1 MRGRRR
7 GGRRP
12 GSAPRGAPKTVPRHS
27 DARRCA
33 IVVRRAGEVAE
44 LEVHDDGA
52 GAKRGPG
59 QGSGLR
65 GLAER
70 MAEVGGALAAG
81 PADDGGFRLVARV
94 PIATSV
100 GPRREG
106 QLEPVATER

>member
-1 MRGRRR
+1 MW
-7 GGRRP
+7 P
-12 GSAPRGAPKTVPRHS
+12 
-27 DARRCA
+27 
-33 IVVRRAGEVAE
+33 EVAE

-52 GAKRGPG
+52 GGKRAPG

-70 MAEVGGALAAG
+70 MAEVGGTLAAG
-81 PADDGGFRLVARV
+81 PADEGGLRLVARV